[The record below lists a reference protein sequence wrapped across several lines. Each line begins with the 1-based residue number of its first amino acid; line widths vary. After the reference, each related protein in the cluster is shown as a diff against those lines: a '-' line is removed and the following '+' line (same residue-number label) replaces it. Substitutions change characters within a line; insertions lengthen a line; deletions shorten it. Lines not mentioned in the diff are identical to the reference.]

1 MTRSVDM
8 LNGGLFK
15 KIVVFTIPIMLQ
27 GLLQSVY
34 NAADLIVVGQF
45 SGEVA
50 LASVGATN
58 SIYNVIIGLFMGIS
72 AGVDVVSSFYYGMRD
87 EKSVKK
93 TIDTAVV
100 LAPILGLVV
109 MVVGIFIAGPVL
121 SLMDTPAGG
130 VLEGAT
136 TYLQIVM
143 IGVPFSMLYNFCAAV
158 YRTAGETKRPF
169 IYLVISGLLNV
180 LLNLLFCAVFDMG
193 VVGVAIATVVSQVA
207 SALMIFIDLL
217 KNKGL
222 FSFSFK
228 NIEFCT
234 HKLKRMIA
242 IGIPAGLQSAAFSL
256 SNVFLQ
262 YGVNYYGDNAI
273 AGSTAV
279 STVEGLMW
287 VTLTSFINATTTFT
301 SQNVAAGKVDRARKS
316 FRYALLLTASIG
328 IFLGLG
334 MFFCKKWILAIFIT
348 DNPIAVEFGYQR
360 LKYTFPVYFMAGIMG
375 VMPGAIRGHGSSLSP
390 SLITIFGT
398 CVIRVVWVF
407 TVFEAYKSDAEIGLS
422 ILYLVHPI
430 TWAFTIAALSI
441 NYVIVLRRT
450 IKKQRNAEPQIA
462 ESLG

>member
-1 MTRSVDM
+1 
-8 LNGGLFK
+8 
-15 KIVVFTIPIMLQ
+15 
-27 GLLQSVY
+27 
-34 NAADLIVVGQF
+34 
-45 SGEVA
+45 
-50 LASVGATN
+50 
-58 SIYNVIIGLFMGIS
+58 
-72 AGVDVVSSFYYGMRD
+72 
-87 EKSVKK
+87 
-93 TIDTAVV
+93 
-100 LAPILGLVV
+100 
-109 MVVGIFIAGPVL
+109 
-121 SLMDTPAGG
+121 
-130 VLEGAT
+130 
-136 TYLQIVM
+136 
-143 IGVPFSMLYNFCAAV
+143 
-158 YRTAGETKRPF
+158 
-169 IYLVISGLLNV
+169 
-180 LLNLLFCAVFDMG
+180 
-193 VVGVAIATVVSQVA
+193 
-207 SALMIFIDLL
+207 
-217 KNKGL
+217 
-222 FSFSFK
+222 
-228 NIEFCT
+228 
-234 HKLKRMIA
+234 MIA

-430 TWAFTIAALSI
+430 TWVFTIAALSI

-450 IKKQRNAEPQIA
+450 IKKQRNAEPKIA